1 MGRRWQYSLVILS
14 LLLGMGCHKQPAPQP
29 VVVRVFRDLHSPYGH
44 ELDHRIL
51 EYQLTNPRL
60 ASGAPV
66 VVKTFDD
73 MDYETALKSRF
84 DRDLSVDVVILNAAT
99 DANGNPPLTADLA
112 HATDI
117 CAAVKACPANSE
129 AQNNLAW
136 RLVRSPG
143 PPAYEPA
150 EVVALVQK
158 AVAAAPD
165 ATHIRHTLGVAHY
178 RAGDYARAMETLHQ
192 SAEGYGG
199 NLLAQHGFFLAM
211 AHWHLT

>member
-1 MGRRWQYSLVILS
+1 MPNLEFDDGSFRLRYDLGMGQRWQYSLVILS
-14 LLLGMGCHKQPAPQP
+14 LLLGMGCHKQPPPQP

-60 ASGAPV
+60 ASGAPI

-99 DANGNPPLTADLA
+99 DANGNPPLVADLA

-117 CAAVKACPANSE
+117 CAAVKACPAN
-129 AQNNLAW
+129 
-136 RLVRSPG
+136 V
-143 PPAYEPA
+143 PAFVPSNA
-150 EVVALVQK
+150 NGA
-158 AVAAAPD
+158 
-165 ATHIRHTLGVAHY
+165 
-178 RAGDYARAMETLHQ
+178 
-192 SAEGYGG
+192 SAEGGQKFIQA
-199 NLLAQHGFFLAM
+199 LAAKK
-211 AHWHLT
+211 